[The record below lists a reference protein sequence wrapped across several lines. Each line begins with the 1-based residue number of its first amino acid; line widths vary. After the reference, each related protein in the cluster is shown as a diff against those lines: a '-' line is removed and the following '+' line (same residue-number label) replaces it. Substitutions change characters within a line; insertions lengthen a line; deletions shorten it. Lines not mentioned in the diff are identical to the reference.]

1 MGGFLQPIFF
11 AVGETAAANVE
22 QRHSTLG
29 SAVSWQQAI
38 DRAVGAL
45 GYEMVDAERSAGGL
59 LRVTIDRVPGR
70 SYETGPGDAIT
81 VEDCERVTRQLQYA
95 LDVDGVD
102 YARLEVSS
110 PGLDRP
116 LRKPAD
122 WDRFAGS
129 EVDLTLR
136 TPFQGRK
143 RWRGVLQPRDA
154 GWRLVLPPQDK
165 GAAAGAAGGKKAA
178 AVTPGEALDFE
189 LNEVREARLVPQLNF
204 KGRAR
209 PTA

>member
-11 AVGETAAANVE
+11 AVGECAAANVE
-22 QRHSTLG
+22 QGLSTLG
-29 SAVSWQQAI
+29 SALSWQQAI

-45 GYEMVDAERSAGGL
+45 GYEMVDAERLAGGL

-70 SYETGPGDAIT
+70 SYEAGPGDAVT

-122 WDRFAGS
+122 WNRFTGS

-143 RWRGVLQPRDA
+143 RWRGVLQARDA
-154 GWRLVLPPQDK
+154 GWRLVLPPPE
-165 GAAAGAAGGKKAA
+165 GKKAA
-178 AVTPGEALDFE
+178 PAAPSEALDFE
-189 LNEVREARLVPQLNF
+189 LNEVREARLVPQLDF
-204 KGRAR
+204 KGRRAR
-209 PTA
+209 QAA

>member
-11 AVGETAAANVE
+11 VVGVSHQIVQQAL
-22 QRHSTLG
+22 STLG
-29 SAVSWQQAI
+29 SAVAWQQAI

-70 SYETGPGDAIT
+70 SYETGPGYAIT
-81 VEDCERVTRQLQYA
+81 VEDCERVTRHLLYA

-116 LRKPAD
+116 LKKPA
-122 WDRFAGS
+122 
-129 EVDLTLR
+129 
-136 TPFQGRK
+136 
-143 RWRGVLQPRDA
+143 
-154 GWRLVLPPQDK
+154 
-165 GAAAGAAGGKKAA
+165 
-178 AVTPGEALDFE
+178 
-189 LNEVREARLVPQLNF
+189 
-204 KGRAR
+204 
-209 PTA
+209 